1 MLSRPLGLPQ
11 DKNILCGQPHP
22 WVSQPTQVWSK
33 SVILPFGHLFVGCMD
48 GLLNS
53 FANFVVLLR
62 WRGDDVKFCSFWK
75 ERQACLMGKSQLHDV
90 LFYNLPNWIDVGL
103 LMVMCVHVLTLIKV
117 LCVRTKYVRTRV
129 PSSLNTFCTRS
140 IVSLLCKI
148 CQWCLCRV
156 LRAFGQIKFS
166 AYENK
171 WRLQSMLVQS
181 SLSTRRRIRVD

>member
-1 MLSRPLGLPQ
+1 MYVYVIHMRPL
-11 DKNILCGQPHP
+11 
-22 WVSQPTQVWSK
+22 SQSWCMSYGKV
-33 SVILPFGHLFVGCMD
+33 LFVW
-48 GLLNS
+48 LN
-53 FANFVVLLR
+53 FKLIRKLCRTLEKKRRRRKVLFILKR
-62 WRGDDVKFCSFWK
+62 
-75 ERQACLMGKSQLHDV
+75 EACLMGKSQLHDV

-103 LMVMCVHVLTLIKV
+103 LLVMCVHVLTLIKV